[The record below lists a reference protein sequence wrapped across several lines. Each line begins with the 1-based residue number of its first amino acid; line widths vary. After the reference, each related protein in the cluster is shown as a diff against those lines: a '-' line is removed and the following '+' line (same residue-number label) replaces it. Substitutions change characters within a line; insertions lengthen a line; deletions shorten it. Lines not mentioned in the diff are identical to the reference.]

1 MVGSGRRS
9 GSKKAVYAA
18 LAGNLGIAIAK
29 LIAAIMTGSTAMFA
43 ETLHSF
49 SDTFNQVLLLVGIKT
64 STKTATER
72 HPFGYGKEQF
82 FWSFIVATMIFG
94 ISGILSLEQG
104 FNSLLGGK
112 VHHIENVDISYVI
125 LSISAI
131 FEGNALRIALALL
144 KYDIEGR
151 GEKIGITTLIKEF
164 QESKDPSILTV
175 LVEDSAALLGIAAA
189 GLGIFFSSLTGNTIY
204 DAISSLAIGSILM
217 AFAFFLAKE
226 NKALLIGESISRRDY
241 KKIVRLI
248 NELPDVNRLISLR
261 TMHFAPEDV
270 LVTIEV
276 NLVDGLDT
284 DKIESVIETIEQKV
298 KEAIPYVN
306 PSKVYVEIRQDIFSD
321 SYRRYRNMRRYEER

>member
-1 MVGSGRRS
+1 MVS
-9 GSKKAVYAA
+9 GSKRAVYAA

-43 ETLHSF
+43 ETLHSL
-49 SDTFNQVLLLVGIKT
+49 SDTFNQVLLLIGIKT

-72 HPFGYGKEQF
+72 HPFGYGNEQF

-104 FNSLLGGK
+104 FNSLLGVK
-112 VHHIENVDISYVI
+112 THQITNVNISYFI
-125 LSISAI
+125 LAISAI

-144 KYDIEGR
+144 KYDIESR
-151 GEKIGITTLIKEF
+151 GEKIGITTLIEEF

-175 LVEDSAALLGIAAA
+175 LVEDSAALLGIIIA

-204 DAISSLAIGSILM
+204 DAISSLFIGSILM

-226 NKALLIGESISRRDY
+226 NKALLIGESISRMDY

-248 NELPDVNRLISLR
+248 NELPDVNRIISLR
-261 TMHFAPEDV
+261 TMHFGPQDV

-276 NLVDGLDT
+276 NLV
-284 DKIESVIETIEQKV
+284 
-298 KEAIPYVN
+298 
-306 PSKVYVEIRQDIFSD
+306 
-321 SYRRYRNMRRYEER
+321 